1 MILKINN
8 QYLQSLYEG
17 NKVNGKPRYDGSVI
31 KKFKKVIQILKF
43 VESSQH
49 IYNFKGLHFEK
60 LSGDRAGYYSCR
72 VDIKYRLILSIE
84 TDEIL
89 VEEIIIVEDL
99 TNHYD

>member
-1 MILKINN
+1 MIVRISS
-8 QYLQSLYEG
+8 QYLQDLCEG
-17 NKVNGKPRYDGSVI
+17 NKVGGKPRYDGSVVE
-31 KKFKKVIQILKF
+31 KFKKVIQILKF
-43 VESSQH
+43 VESSQQ

-72 VDIKYRLILSIE
+72 VDIKYRLILRIE